1 MKKGAMN
8 NVKNTIGLV
17 LLSILLFAC
26 QASDKP
32 AQSDA
37 TKTETEAKVTGK
49 NRIEILDFYGTHRC
63 TTCQNIEANTR
74 YTLEKA
80 FSQEVKDGTIVFKT
94 INFDKKENEEIVT
107 EYMAYGTSLFFNVI
121 VDGKENHIDLS
132 EFSFKWGDNQAK
144 YATQLEAKI
153 REQLKKL

>member
-1 MKKGAMN
+1 MN
-8 NVKNTIGLV
+8 RIKNIIGLT

-37 TKTETEAKVTGK
+37 NHTKTETKIAGK

-63 TTCQNIEANTR
+63 TTCINIENNTK

-80 FSQEVKDGTIVFKT
+80 FPQEVKDGTIVFKT
-94 INFDKKENEEIVT
+94 INFDKKENDKIVT

-132 EFSFKWGDNQAK
+132 EFAFKWGDDQAK